1 MNNWNF
7 TGNLGRDADLRT
19 TTSGH
24 SVLSFTVAVKSGYGD
39 KATTTWANCQLW
51 GKQAESMGQY
61 LIKGKQVGITGE
73 VTLRQYQKQD
83 GTPAQ
88 SLDVRVND
96 LTLLGSRE
104 EGQAAPR
111 QPAAQQRPAQR
122 QAAQQ
127 AQDDLDDDIP
137 FN

>member
-39 KATTTWANCQLW
+39 NVKTTWANCQLW

-61 LIKGKQVGITGE
+61 LTKGKQVGIVGE
-73 VTLRQYQKQD
+73 VTMRQHQKQD
-83 GTPAQ
+83 GTTAQ
-88 SLDVRVND
+88 SLDVRVTD
-96 LTLLGSRE
+96 LTLLGGRE
-104 EGQAAPR
+104 EPQAP
-111 QPAAQQRPAQR
+111 AQQRCFVYCEH
-122 QAAQQ
+122 
-127 AQDDLDDDIP
+127 I
-137 FN
+137 

>member
-7 TGNLGRDADLRT
+7 TGNLGRDSELRT

-24 SVLSFTVAVKSGYGD
+24 SVLSFSVAVKSGYGD
-39 KATTTWANCQLW
+39 KATTTWANCQLR
-51 GKQAESMGQY
+51 GKQTESMGQY

-83 GTPAQ
+83 GTHAQ
-88 SLDVRVND
+88 SLDVFVNK
-96 LTLLGSRE
+96 LTLLGGRE

-111 QPAAQQRPAQR
+111 QPTAQQRPAQR

>member
-7 TGNLGRDADLRT
+7 TGNLGRDSELRT

-39 KATTTWANCQLW
+39 NAKTTWANCQLW

-61 LIKGKQVGITGE
+61 LTKGKQVGVVGE

-88 SLDVRVND
+88 SLDVRVSD
-96 LTLLGSRE
+96 LTLLGGRE
-104 EGQAAPR
+104 EAQAPAQPR
-111 QPAAQQRPAQR
+111 QAQR
-122 QAAQQ
+122 QQAAQQ
-127 AQDDLDDDIP
+127 AQDDFDDDIP

>member
-7 TGNLGRDADLRT
+7 TGNLGRDSELRT

-83 GTPAQ
+83 GTPAH
-88 SLDVRVND
+88 SLDVRVSD

-104 EGQAAPR
+104 EGQAATR
-111 QPAAQQRPAQR
+111 QAAPQQR

-127 AQDDLDDDIP
+127 AQDDFDDDIP

>member
-7 TGNLGRDADLRT
+7 TGNLGRDSELRT

-39 KATTTWANCQLW
+39 NAKTTWANCQLW

-61 LIKGKQVGITGE
+61 LTKGKQVGIVGE
-73 VTLRQYQKQD
+73 VTMRQYQKQD

-88 SLDVRVND
+88 SLDVRVSD
-96 LTLLGSRE
+96 LTLLGGRE

-111 QPAAQQRPAQR
+111 QPTAQQRQAPKPAPKQEP
-122 QAAQQ
+122 
-127 AQDDLDDDIP
+127 DFDDDIP
-137 FN
+137 F

>member
-7 TGNLGRDADLRT
+7 TGNLGRDAELRT

-24 SVLSFTVAVKSGYGD
+24 SVLSFSVAVKSGYGD

-61 LIKGKQVGITGE
+61 LTKGKQVGIVGE

-83 GTPAQ
+83 GSPAQ
-88 SLDVRVND
+88 SLDVRVSD
-96 LTLLGSRE
+96 LTLLGGRE

-111 QPAAQQRPAQR
+111 QAAPQQR
-122 QAAQQ
+122 QAPKPAPKQEP
-127 AQDDLDDDIP
+127 DFDDDIT
-137 FN
+137 F